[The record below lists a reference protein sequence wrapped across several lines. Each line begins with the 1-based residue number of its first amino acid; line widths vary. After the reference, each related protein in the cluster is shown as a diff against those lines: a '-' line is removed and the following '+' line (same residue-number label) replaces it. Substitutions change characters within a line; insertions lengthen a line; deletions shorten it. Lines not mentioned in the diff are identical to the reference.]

1 MSYEVIGSD
10 EAALRATGVARLD
23 AAVELALEPT
33 LAWLAR
39 LSARAVRRMMVW
51 KRSTP
56 RTRLVAGAS
65 LVLAMSGC
73 TMGARCQDMQFA
85 RLRPADRVLITTNM
99 NETLRTIS
107 DPASVA
113 ALVSFAEAHAS
124 DWEVPWYGPPGAL
137 VRANFYAG
145 NRFLG
150 DLGVGNTFLTA
161 QGCGDFHSRPVSAA
175 DRAVVMQMFGV
186 QDPYARAGR

>member
-1 MSYEVIGSD
+1 M
-10 EAALRATGVARLD
+10 L
-23 AAVELALEPT
+23 
-33 LAWLAR
+33 
-39 LSARAVRRMMVW
+39 W
-51 KRSTP
+51 KCITP
-56 RTRLVAGAS
+56 RTSLLAVAT
-65 LVLAMSGC
+65 LALATNGC
-73 TMGARCQDMQFA
+73 TIGARCSDMEFA

-99 NETLRTIS
+99 NETLRTIT

-150 DLGVGNTFLTA
+150 DLGVGSTFLSA
-161 QGCGDFHSRPVSAA
+161 QGCGDFPSRPVSAD
-175 DRAVVMQMFGV
+175 DRAVVMRMFGV
-186 QDPYARAGR
+186 PDPYAKAAR

>member
-1 MSYEVIGSD
+1 MR
-10 EAALRATGVARLD
+10 LRKLI
-23 AAVELALEPT
+23 EPQ
-33 LAWLAR
+33 
-39 LSARAVRRMMVW
+39 
-51 KRSTP
+51 
-56 RTRLVAGAS
+56 AS
-65 LVLAMSGC
+65 LFAAAAFVLAISGC
-73 TMGARCQDMQFA
+73 TIGARCRDMQFA

-150 DLGVGNTFLTA
+150 DLGVGSTFLSA
-161 QGCGDFHSRPVSAA
+161 QGCGDFPSRPVSGA
-175 DRAVVMQMFGV
+175 DRAVLMQMFGV
-186 QDPYARAGR
+186 PDPYAKAAR